1 MDADLVG
8 HSNCS
13 TRKLG
18 YLVNSI
24 IRENIM
30 LGTCISQVPF
40 YILLELE
47 SMQEGDSLHCR

>member
-1 MDADLVG
+1 MQTLLGILTALQK
-8 HSNCS
+8 
-13 TRKLG
+13 TRISP
-18 YLVNSI
+18 NSI

>member
-1 MDADLVG
+1 
-8 HSNCS
+8 
-13 TRKLG
+13 
-18 YLVNSI
+18 
-24 IRENIM
+24 M